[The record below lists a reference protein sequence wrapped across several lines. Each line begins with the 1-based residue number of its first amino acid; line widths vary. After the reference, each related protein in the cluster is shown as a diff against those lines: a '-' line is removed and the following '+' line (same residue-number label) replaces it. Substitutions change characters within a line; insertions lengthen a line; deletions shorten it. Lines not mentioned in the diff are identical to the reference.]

1 LVTADKDVLNV
12 EKIFA
17 AIKSLNFKYCLQNG
31 INGDV
36 ISNSLTDDLVSEL
49 SGKIGYIGKETDEE
63 YK

>member
-1 LVTADKDVLNV
+1 MLNV